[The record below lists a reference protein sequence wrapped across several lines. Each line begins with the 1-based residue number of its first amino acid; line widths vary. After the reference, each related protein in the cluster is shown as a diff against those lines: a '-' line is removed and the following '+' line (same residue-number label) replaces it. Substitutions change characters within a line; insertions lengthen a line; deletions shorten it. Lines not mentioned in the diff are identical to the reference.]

1 MNLDKLTLKSQ
12 ELFQKAHTIAV
23 EKGQQAIEPIHF
35 LGALLADDQGIA
47 VHIIPRPQQTIQP
60 IKQQRQHKKTC
71 SDGQQE
77 QKCDQAYSHS
87 ADAPNHDRV

>member
-47 VHIIPRPQQTIQP
+47 VSIFNKIGADPGAAVQRVSSALDNMVKVSGGQP
-60 IKQQRQHKKTC
+60 
-71 SDGQQE
+71 
-77 QKCDQAYSHS
+77 
-87 ADAPNHDRV
+87 